1 VTDQLG
7 TPRLILDQTGSLANI
22 KRHDYLPFG
31 EELFAGTGAR
41 TTSLGYTGSDGVR
54 QQFTQ
59 KERDIETGLIYSI
72 SRYYSST
79 QGRFTSPDLPFADQS
94 EGDPQSWNLYTY
106 VGNNPITATD
116 PSGLWKKVDCD
127 NGGQCW
133 QAEDG
138 DTWETFAK
146 ATGYSVSGL
155 KKFFVGETIT
165 SGQVFDVG
173 GYEAWNQKFLR
184 DLFEEQAPRF
194 EPAIGG
200 GLRDVT
206 KKAAPAVGGLL
217 VRFARWLGLAKK
229 VAPTGKLIG
238 SLNGLTQAERSMV
251 QELLAQGKTVQIIP
265 RATGKTAD
273 FIINGAVT
281 EFKTLQAAGP
291 NTLKNA
297 IESASQQGPHILV
310 DARNVMITQ
319 QDAIL
324 QIVRAQGNIGGLQG
338 RVTVLT
344 RYGTVTY

>member
-1 VTDQLG
+1 
-7 TPRLILDQTGSLANI
+7 
-22 KRHDYLPFG
+22 
-31 EELFAGTGAR
+31 
-41 TTSLGYTGSDGVR
+41 VR

-106 VGNNPITATD
+106 VGNNPINATD

-133 QAEDG
+133 QAADG
-138 DTWETFAK
+138 DTWETFSK
-146 ATGYSVSGL
+146 ATGYSVEGL

-173 GYEAWNQKFLR
+173 GLEAWNRKVFRDEFLE
-184 DLFEEQAPRF
+184 LGLRF

-200 GLRDVT
+200 GLRDVN
-206 KKAAPAVGGLL
+206 KAAPAAGGLL
-217 VRFARWLGLAKK
+217 FRFARWLGLAKK
-229 VAPTGKLIG
+229 VTATGELIG

-281 EFKTLQAAGP
+281 ELKTLQAAGP

-297 IESASQQGPHILV
+297 IESASQQGQHILV